1 MSENSKIEWCHH
13 TFNPWIGCTK
23 VGPGCDNC
31 YAEADFDKRRHVV
44 QWGAGQPRKRTA
56 MSTWAMPLRWNAK
69 AERLGVRYR
78 VFCASLADVFDNEVP
93 AEWRHDL
100 FDLIERTPHL
110 DWLLVTK
117 RIGNVRQMIP
127 DRWSVCMP
135 PNLWLGITVV
145 NQAEADR
152 DIPKLL
158 GLKVSVRFL
167 SMEPLLGP
175 VNLRHLNEDR
185 ETNEVDCLHPWTW
198 EQEIDAWRDTD
209 DEWEDQFKDYHGVA
223 VSDASGPMHPSVD
236 WVIVGGESG
245 PKARPMHPQWVR
257 DIRDQCEA
265 AGVPMM
271 LKQWGEWKPIS
282 QMDESEHGGLYK
294 SCVIAK
300 PHENQSNLDDIY
312 GRRCTVPSTVLHANG
327 STHDITEPMAFMQ
340 GTEAMQIFR
349 IGKKTAGRLLDG
361 VLHDGYP
368 TPQ

>member
-175 VNLRHLNEDR
+175 VDLRFHVFSEPTGNFRTHAGKRQMELR
-185 ETNEVDCLHPWTW
+185 KPVD
-198 EQEIDAWRDTD
+198 
-209 DEWEDQFKDYHGVA
+209 
-223 VSDASGPMHPSVD
+223 
-236 WVIVGGESG
+236 
-245 PKARPMHPQWVR
+245 
-257 DIRDQCEA
+257 
-265 AGVPMM
+265 
-271 LKQWGEWKPIS
+271 
-282 QMDESEHGGLYK
+282 GGL
-294 SCVIAK
+294 
-300 PHENQSNLDDIY
+300 H
-312 GRRCTVPSTVLHANG
+312 
-327 STHDITEPMAFMQ
+327 
-340 GTEAMQIFR
+340 
-349 IGKKTAGRLLDG
+349 
-361 VLHDGYP
+361 
-368 TPQ
+368 

>member
-1 MSENSKIEWCHH
+1 MAKTSIEW
-13 TFNPWIGCTK
+13 TRGPNGEQGFSFNPWTGCTK
-23 VGPGCDNC
+23 VGPGCDHC
-31 YAEADFDKRRHVV
+31 YAEGWAKRSGIVR
-44 QWGAGQPRKRTA
+44 WGPGAERRRTSEA
-56 MSTWAMPLRWNAK
+56 NWRLPVKWNAE

-93 AEWRHDL
+93 VEWRADL
-100 FDLIERTPHL
+100 FDLIARTPNL

-117 RIGNVRQMIP
+117 RIGNVERMVMDALRTMFVRTNQE
-127 DRWSVCMP
+127 P
-135 PNLWLGITVV
+135 PPWPWANVWLGITVV

-158 GLKVSVRFL
+158 KIPAAVRFL

-175 VNLRHLNEDR
+175 VQIALWLDSLPAV
-185 ETNEVDCLHPWTW
+185 VDQRPRL
-198 EQEIDAWRDTD
+198 
-209 DEWEDQFKDYHGVA
+209 
-223 VSDASGPMHPSVD
+223 D

-245 PKARPMHPQWVR
+245 PGARPMHPQWAR

-349 IGKKTAGRLLDG
+349 VGKKAAGRQLDG
-361 VLHDGYP
+361 VQHDGYP
-368 TPQ
+368 IQPPKGED

>member
-167 SMEPLLGP
+167 SMEPLLGAVDLTRYHDWLGRSAGGMWCP
-175 VNLRHLNEDR
+175 DCPERGVGIDPDEHTHCLG
-185 ETNEVDCLHPWTW
+185 EVV
-198 EQEIDAWRDTD
+198 DAAPYD
-209 DEWEDQFKDYHGVA
+209 GI
-223 VSDASGPMHPSVD
+223 D

-245 PKARPMHPQWVR
+245 PKARPMHPQWARVL
-257 DIRDQCEA
+257 RDQCAE
-265 AGVPMM
+265 AGVPF
-271 LKQWGEWKPIS
+271 LFKQHGEWIGVP
-282 QMDESEHGGLYK
+282 DLRNLPGG
-294 SCVIAK
+294 AG
-300 PHENQSNLDDIY
+300 P
-312 GRRCTVPSTVLHANG
+312 GFG
-327 STHDITEPMAFMQ
+327 SFDHRTHDQAHD
-340 GTEAMQIFR
+340 AVR
-349 IGKKTAGRLLDG
+349 IGKKAAGRLLDG
-361 VLHDGYP
+361 VQHDGYP
-368 TPQ
+368 TP

>member
-1 MSENSKIEWCHH
+1 MAV
-13 TFNPWIGCTK
+13 NP
-23 VGPGCDNC
+23 N
-31 YAEADFDKRRHVV
+31 EAPEGYVAVEANWK
-44 QWGAGQPRKRTA
+44 Q
-56 MSTWAMPLRWNAK
+56 PLRWNAD
-69 AERLGVRYR
+69 AERLGIRYR

-93 AEWRHDL
+93 VEWRRDM
-100 FDLIERTPHL
+100 FDLIAITPHL

-117 RIGNVRQMIP
+117 RIGNAKTMMADALHLNPAALSDGKIWP
-127 DRWSVCMP
+127 L
-135 PNLWLGITVV
+135 PNVWLGITVV

-158 GLKVSVRFL
+158 AIPAAVRFL
-167 SMEPLLGP
+167 SMEPLLGGVDLSQWLDLIQYDDGAP
-175 VNLRHLNEDR
+175 WMRRNIGHLHDM
-185 ETNEVDCLHPWTW
+185 L
-198 EQEIDAWRDTD
+198 
-209 DEWEDQFKDYHGVA
+209 
-223 VSDASGPMHPSVD
+223 D

-361 VLHDGYP
+361 VQHDGYP
-368 TPQ
+368 ELSA

>member
-1 MSENSKIEWCHH
+1 MAENSKIEWCHH
-13 TFNPWIGCTK
+13 TFNPWTGCTK
-23 VGPGCDNC
+23 IGPGCDHC
-31 YAEADFDKRRHVV
+31 YAEGWAKRSGIV
-44 QWGAGQPRKRTA
+44 QWGPGAERRRTSEANWKQPIK
-56 MSTWAMPLRWNAK
+56 WNAE

-93 AEWRHDL
+93 AEWRADL
-100 FDLIERTPHL
+100 FDLIAKTPNL

-117 RIGNVRQMIP
+117 RVGNVERMVMDALRTMFVRTNQEP
-127 DRWSVCMP
+127 TTWPWANV
-135 PNLWLGITVV
+135 WLGITVV

-158 GLKVSVRFL
+158 KIPAAVRFL
-167 SMEPLLGP
+167 SMEPLLGCVDLSQWLDLIQYDDGAP
-175 VNLRHLNEDR
+175 WMRRNIGHLHDM
-185 ETNEVDCLHPWTW
+185 L
-198 EQEIDAWRDTD
+198 
-209 DEWEDQFKDYHGVA
+209 
-223 VSDASGPMHPSVD
+223 D
-236 WVIVGGESG
+236 WVIVGGRD
-245 PKARPMHPQWVR
+245 RPMHPKWVR

-361 VLHDGYP
+361 VQHDGYP
-368 TPQ
+368 ELSA